1 MAATGQPVSVVKSA
15 QRNSA
20 FVKKAPSGEWQTL
33 IRATSQLQS
42 HRQGTKAAAKCV
54 YQTVTR
60 STQSCCSSY
69 VCITALL
76 HACLH
81 HCAAACMFASLCC
94 CMHVASLRCCMH
106 VCITALLHAWLRHCA
121 AACMLHHCAAACMF
135 CSSLSKQHQLVV
147 DLSACG
153 VCQVFCFIACHLRT
167 SS

>member
-60 STQSCCSSY
+60 STQSCCLSY

-81 HCAAACMFASLCC
+81 HCAAACMFASLRC
-94 CMHVASLRCCMH
+94 CMHVCITVLLHACCITALLHACLHHCAAACMVASLRCCMH
-106 VCITALLHAWLRHCA
+106 VASLCC
-121 AACMLHHCAAACMF
+121 CMHVL
-135 CSSLSKQHQLVV
+135 
-147 DLSACG
+147 
-153 VCQVFCFIACHLRT
+153 
-167 SS
+167 